1 MHRRRK
7 KIRRTARSLR
17 LDRPSK
23 RKSEAPRLISRASF
37 APALVLTTRQRIHF
51 STSSTG
57 PFRIKIVPGSLT
69 ENLEFASN
77 PADLLRMCM
86 KNRCLAALL
95 FCSTAAYAMPIA
107 TSARS
112 MIPSEVQQIIS
123 VDYRSLKDSP
133 TAQALKQQVLPENLK
148 QFEAA
153 LKGIGI
159 DAEHDLD
166 QLTFASFRS
175 GKQGL
180 QVVSVAQ
187 GSFSAKAVLKR
198 MKLKKIMSTK
208 YGTALLYPMADGLV
222 MTFTDD
228 NTLAFGTQA
237 SLKSGL
243 DARDGKR
250 ATLDSNSQ
258 MAEQMAAVD
267 GSPVWS
273 ILDQQGTQAMMRSAL
288 SDASKIADYET
299 LKKRILAS
307 RYTMGF
313 ESGVKFDLSV
323 LTSDSMTAATLS
335 SLVKAGMLYKKL
347 NASPIEKIAIDS
359 MTVDSD
365 SSNLQVHFKTDDQKF
380 QSLLHSE
387 LFAAVSR

>member
-1 MHRRRK
+1 
-7 KIRRTARSLR
+7 
-17 LDRPSK
+17 
-23 RKSEAPRLISRASF
+23 
-37 APALVLTTRQRIHF
+37 
-51 STSSTG
+51 
-57 PFRIKIVPGSLT
+57 
-69 ENLEFASN
+69 
-77 PADLLRMCM
+77 M

-95 FCSTAAYAMPIA
+95 LCASAAYAMPIA
-107 TSARS
+107 SSARA
-112 MIPSEVQQIIS
+112 MVPSEIQQLIG
-123 VDYRSLKDSP
+123 VDYRALKDSP

-153 LKGIGI
+153 LKSIGI

-208 YGTALLYPMADGLV
+208 YGTALLYPMTDGLV
-222 MTFTDD
+222 MTFLDD
-228 NTLAFGTQA
+228 NTLAFGTTA
-237 SLKSGL
+237 SLKSAL

-250 ATLDSNSQ
+250 ATLDSNPQ

-273 ILDQQGTQAMMRSAL
+273 ILDQQGTQAMMHSAL
-288 SDASKIADYET
+288 GDASKIADYET

-307 RYTMGF
+307 RYTMSF
-313 ESGVKFDLSV
+313 QSGVNFDLSV

-347 NASPIEKIAIDS
+347 NASPIEKTAIDS
-359 MTVDSD
+359 TSVDSD

>member
-1 MHRRRK
+1 
-7 KIRRTARSLR
+7 
-17 LDRPSK
+17 
-23 RKSEAPRLISRASF
+23 
-37 APALVLTTRQRIHF
+37 
-51 STSSTG
+51 
-57 PFRIKIVPGSLT
+57 
-69 ENLEFASN
+69 
-77 PADLLRMCM
+77 M
-86 KNRCLAALL
+86 KTRCLAVLL
-95 FCSTAAYAMPIA
+95 LCVCASAAYAMPIA
-107 TSARS
+107 SSARA
-112 MIPSEVQQIIS
+112 MVPAEIQQLIG
-123 VDYRSLKDSP
+123 VDYRALKDSP

-153 LKGIGI
+153 LRGIGI

-208 YGTALLYPMADGLV
+208 YGTALLYPMSDGLV
-222 MTFTDD
+222 MTFLDD
-228 NTLAFGTQA
+228 NTLAFGTTA
-237 SLKSGL
+237 SLKSAL

-250 ATLDSNSQ
+250 ATLDSNPR

-288 SDASKIADYET
+288 GDASKIADYET

-307 RYTMGF
+307 RYTMNF
-313 ESGVKFDLSV
+313 QSGVNFDLSV
-323 LTSDSMTAATLS
+323 VTSDSMTAATLS

-347 NASPIEKIAIDS
+347 NASPIEKTAIDS
-359 MTVDSD
+359 TSVDSD

>member
-1 MHRRRK
+1 MKTRCF
-7 KIRRTARSLR
+7 AVL
-17 LDRPSK
+17 L
-23 RKSEAPRLISRASF
+23 LCAS
-37 APALVLTTRQRIHF
+37 
-51 STSSTG
+51 
-57 PFRIKIVPGSLT
+57 
-69 ENLEFASN
+69 
-77 PADLLRMCM
+77 
-86 KNRCLAALL
+86 
-95 FCSTAAYAMPIA
+95 AAYAMPIA
-107 TSARS
+107 SSARA
-112 MIPSEVQQIIS
+112 MVPAEIQQLIG
-123 VDYRSLKDSP
+123 VDYRALKDSP

-148 QFEAA
+148 QFEEA

-208 YGTALLYPMADGLV
+208 YGTALLYPMSDGLV
-222 MTFTDD
+222 MTFLDD
-228 NTLAFGTQA
+228 NTLAFGTTA
-237 SLKSGL
+237 SLKSAL

-250 ATLDSNSQ
+250 ATLDSNPQ

-273 ILDQQGTQAMMRSAL
+273 VLDQQGTQAMMHSAL
-288 SDASKIADYET
+288 GDASKIADYET

-307 RYTMGF
+307 RYTMSF
-313 ESGVKFDLSV
+313 QSGVNFDLSV

-347 NASPIEKIAIDS
+347 NASPIEKTAIDS
-359 MTVDSD
+359 TSVDSD

>member
-1 MHRRRK
+1 
-7 KIRRTARSLR
+7 
-17 LDRPSK
+17 
-23 RKSEAPRLISRASF
+23 
-37 APALVLTTRQRIHF
+37 
-51 STSSTG
+51 
-57 PFRIKIVPGSLT
+57 
-69 ENLEFASN
+69 
-77 PADLLRMCM
+77 M

-95 FCSTAAYAMPIA
+95 FCSTAAFAMPMA
-107 TSARS
+107 SSARS
-112 MIPSEVQQIIS
+112 MVPSEVQQIIS

-148 QFEAA
+148 QFEQA

-159 DAEHDLD
+159 TAERDLD

-180 QVVSVAQ
+180 QVICVAQ

-208 YGTALLYPMADGLV
+208 YGTALFYPMADGLV

-228 NTLAFGTQA
+228 NTLAFGIQA
-237 SLKSGL
+237 SLKSAL

-250 ATLDSNSQ
+250 ATLDSNPQ

-267 GSPVWS
+267 GSSVWS

-288 SDASKIADYET
+288 GDAAKIADYET

-307 RYTMGF
+307 RYTMNF
-313 ESGVKFDLSV
+313 QSGVNFDLSV

-347 NASPIEKIAIDS
+347 NASPIEKVAIDS

-380 QSLLHSE
+380 QALLHSE

>member
-1 MHRRRK
+1 MK
-7 KIRRTARSLR
+7 
-17 LDRPSK
+17 
-23 RKSEAPRLISRASF
+23 
-37 APALVLTTRQRIHF
+37 TRF
-51 STSSTG
+51 
-57 PFRIKIVPGSLT
+57 
-69 ENLEFASN
+69 
-77 PADLLRMCM
+77 
-86 KNRCLAALL
+86 LAALL
-95 FCSTAAYAMPIA
+95 LCATAGYAMPIA
-107 TSARS
+107 SSARS
-112 MIPSEVQQIIS
+112 MVPAEIQQLIG
-123 VDYRSLKDSP
+123 VDYRALKDSP

-148 QFEAA
+148 QFEDA

-198 MKLKKIMSTK
+198 MKLKKISSTK
-208 YGTALLYPMADGLV
+208 YGTTLLYPMADGLV
-222 MTFTDD
+222 MTFLDD

-237 SLKSGL
+237 SLKSAL

-250 ATLDSNSQ
+250 PTLDSNPQ

-273 ILDQQGTQAMMRSAL
+273 VLDQQGTQAMMRSAL
-288 SDASKIADYET
+288 GDASKIADYET

-307 RYTMGF
+307 RYTMSF
-313 ESGVKFDLSV
+313 QSGVNFDLSV

-347 NASPIEKIAIDS
+347 NASPIEKTAIDS
-359 MTVDSD
+359 TTVNSD
-365 SSNLQVHFKTDDQKF
+365 SSDLQVHFKTDDQKF

>member
-1 MHRRRK
+1 MQ
-7 KIRRTARSLR
+7 T
-17 LDRPSK
+17 
-23 RKSEAPRLISRASF
+23 
-37 APALVLTTRQRIHF
+37 
-51 STSSTG
+51 
-57 PFRIKIVPGSLT
+57 
-69 ENLEFASN
+69 
-77 PADLLRMCM
+77 LLRTFM

-95 FCSTAAYAMPIA
+95 LCASTAYAMPIA
-107 TSARS
+107 SSARA
-112 MIPSEVQQIIS
+112 MVPSEIQQLIG
-123 VDYRSLKDSP
+123 VDYRALKDSP

-153 LKGIGI
+153 LKSIGI

-208 YGTALLYPMADGLV
+208 YGTALLYPMTDGLV
-222 MTFTDD
+222 MTFLDD
-228 NTLAFGTQA
+228 NTLAFGTTA
-237 SLKSGL
+237 SLKSAL

-250 ATLDSNSQ
+250 ATLDSNPQ

-273 ILDQQGTQAMMRSAL
+273 ILDQQGTQAMMHSAL
-288 SDASKIADYET
+288 GDASKIADYET

-307 RYTMGF
+307 RYTMSF
-313 ESGVKFDLSV
+313 QSGVNFDLSV

-347 NASPIEKIAIDS
+347 NASPIEKTAIDS
-359 MTVDSD
+359 TSVDSD

>member
-1 MHRRRK
+1 
-7 KIRRTARSLR
+7 
-17 LDRPSK
+17 
-23 RKSEAPRLISRASF
+23 
-37 APALVLTTRQRIHF
+37 
-51 STSSTG
+51 
-57 PFRIKIVPGSLT
+57 
-69 ENLEFASN
+69 
-77 PADLLRMCM
+77 M
-86 KNRCLAALL
+86 KNQCVAVLL
-95 FCSTAAYAMPIA
+95 LSVTAAYGMPMA
-107 TSARS
+107 SSARS
-112 MIPSEVQQIIS
+112 MVPSEVQQIIS

-148 QFEAA
+148 QFEQA

-159 DAEHDLD
+159 TAERDLD

-180 QVVSVAQ
+180 QVICVAQ

-208 YGTALLYPMADGLV
+208 YGTALFYPMADGLV

-228 NTLAFGTQA
+228 NTLAFGNQA
-237 SLKSGL
+237 SLKSAL

-250 ATLDSNSQ
+250 ATLDSNPQ

-267 GSPVWS
+267 GSSVWS

-288 SDASKIADYET
+288 GDAAKIADYET

-307 RYTMGF
+307 RYTMNF
-313 ESGVKFDLSV
+313 QSGVNFDLSV

-347 NASPIEKIAIDS
+347 NASPVEKVAIDS

-380 QSLLHSE
+380 QALLHSE